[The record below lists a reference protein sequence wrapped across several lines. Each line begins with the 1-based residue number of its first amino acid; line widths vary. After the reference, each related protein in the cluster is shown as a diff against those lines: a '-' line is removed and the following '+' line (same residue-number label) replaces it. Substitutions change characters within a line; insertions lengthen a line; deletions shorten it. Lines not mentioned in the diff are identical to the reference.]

1 MKKIIIISTL
11 CALLLGAA
19 FIYYPPLRLYLPFY
33 PEMRIKAILLLR
45 NPLCSFSSA
54 SRNLSLLTCPYTK
67 FKLLSEKMFFRTR
80 DSDGYEY
87 WESPLGFFWL
97 PPGFTKSGL
106 LWVLAEMDC
115 LVYGKPEQ
123 DGVHTGDVV
132 LDCGAHIG
140 TYTRSA
146 LNAGAKLVV
155 AIEPAPDK
163 IICLQRSFARE
174 IAEGRVIVY
183 GKGVWDRDEILTF
196 YVSHSQK
203 YSGFDSFIPDKDQ
216 QTEFQESELKIPV
229 TTIDRIVSELNLP
242 QVDFIKMDIEGSEQ
256 KALLGAQGTIK
267 RCKPRMAI
275 ATEHTQNIFLNAQ
288 KVSEIVNSIYPGYQ
302 TECGQCKINDNRYL
316 EPFVL
321 LFH

>member
-1 MKKIIIISTL
+1 MKKIIIILSL

-19 FIYYPPLRLYLPFY
+19 FIFYPPLRLHLPFY
-33 PEMRIKAILLLR
+33 PEMRTTAILLLR

-54 SRNLSLLTCPYTK
+54 SRNLSLLICPYTK
-67 FKLLSEKMFFRTR
+67 ISLIGEKTVFRKK

-87 WESPLGFFWL
+87 WESPVGFFWL
-97 PPGFTKSGL
+97 PPGLPKYELFWL
-106 LWVLAEMDC
+106 LAEMEC
-115 LVYGKPEQ
+115 MVYGKPEQ
-123 DGVHTGDVV
+123 DGVHAGDVV

-155 AIEPAPDK
+155 AIEPTPDK
-163 IICLQRSFARE
+163 IVCLQRSFDRE

-196 YVSHSQK
+196 YVSQK
-203 YSGFDSFIPDKDQ
+203 KGGFNSFIANKKQ
-216 QTEFQESELKIPV
+216 QSEFQQSELKIPV
-229 TTIDRIVSELNLP
+229 TTIDRIISELNLS

-256 KALLGAQGTIK
+256 KALHGAQATIK

-275 ATEHTQNIFLNAQ
+275 ATEHTENIFLNAQ
-288 KVSEIVNSIYPGYQ
+288 KVSEIVKSIYPGYQ
-302 TECGQCKINDNRYL
+302 TECSQCKINDNGYL
-316 EPFVL
+316 QPYVL